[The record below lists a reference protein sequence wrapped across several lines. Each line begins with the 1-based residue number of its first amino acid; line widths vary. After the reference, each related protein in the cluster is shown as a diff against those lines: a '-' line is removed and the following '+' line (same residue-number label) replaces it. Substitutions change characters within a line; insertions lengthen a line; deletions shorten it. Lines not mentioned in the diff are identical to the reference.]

1 MSAFFPQAADVA
13 HLIQV
18 ALTPIF
24 LISAIGVTLNVLTS
38 RLARIVDRA
47 RAMESE
53 VSRPDYQ
60 TGGRDLHAALD
71 VLARRARYI
80 NAAITLITLSALFI
94 ALVVVMLF
102 VNAFA
107 HWDLAAFIAIMFI
120 LSMLAFAAAGAD
132 CLYAP
137 GVKGKADI
145 QAMVR
150 AVAPKPLNVL
160 VLEPGRSVAE
170 FADWGVRRI
179 SVGGGL
185 AKVAWGGMLAAA
197 KQMQEG
203 SFAGLSGGVSGDRLD
218 DIFGGFV

>member
-1 MSAFFPQAADVA
+1 MVHLSRGADICTNSGIAYRKSHRRGAGEGYAARNLGGRDVEGAGNLNTVAVQATDVA

-47 RAMESE
+47 RAMEDE
-53 VSRPDYQ
+53 LCRPDYQ
-60 TGGRDLHAALD
+60 AVGRDLHAALG

-107 HWDLAAFIAIMFI
+107 HWELSAFIAILFI
-120 LSMLAFAAAGAD
+120 LSMLA
-132 CLYAP
+132 
-137 GVKGKADI
+137 
-145 QAMVR
+145 
-150 AVAPKPLNVL
+150 
-160 VLEPGRSVAE
+160 
-170 FADWGVRRI
+170 
-179 SVGGGL
+179 
-185 AKVAWGGMLAAA
+185 LAAA
-197 KQMQEG
+197 LTAFLIEVRIATTNLQIGIEAA
-203 SFAGLSGGVSGDRLD
+203 SRNS
-218 DIFGGFV
+218 

>member
-1 MSAFFPQAADVA
+1 VVSAFFPQAADVA

-47 RAMESE
+47 RAMETE

-60 TGGRDLHAALD
+60 AGGRDLHAALS
-71 VLARRARYI
+71 VMARRAGYI

-120 LSMLAFAAAGAD
+120 LSML
-132 CLYAP
+132 
-137 GVKGKADI
+137 
-145 QAMVR
+145 
-150 AVAPKPLNVL
+150 
-160 VLEPGRSVAE
+160 
-170 FADWGVRRI
+170 
-179 SVGGGL
+179 
-185 AKVAWGGMLAAA
+185 
-197 KQMQEG
+197 
-203 SFAGLSGGVSGDRLD
+203 SFASALTAFLIEVRIATTTLQIGIEAASRQ
-218 DIFGGFV
+218 

>member
-1 MSAFFPQAADVA
+1 MNAAAVQATDVA

-47 RAMESE
+47 RAMESQ
-53 VSRPDYQ
+53 VSHPDYRPE
-60 TGGRDLHAALD
+60 GRDLNEALS

-107 HWDLAAFIAIMFI
+107 HWELSAFIAILFI
-120 LSMLAFAAAGAD
+120 LSMLSLAGA
-132 CLYAP
+132 LTAFL
-137 GVKGKADI
+137 I
-145 QAMVR
+145 EVR
-150 AVAPKPLNVL
+150 IATKTL
-160 VLEPGRSVAE
+160 
-170 FADWGVRRI
+170 RI
-179 SVGGGL
+179 GIE
-185 AKVAWGGMLAAA
+185 AA
-197 KQMQEG
+197 
-203 SFAGLSGGVSGDRLD
+203 SRDS
-218 DIFGGFV
+218 

>member
-1 MSAFFPQAADVA
+1 VNAATIQATDVA

-47 RAMESE
+47 RVMESQ
-53 VSRPDYQ
+53 VSHPDYKPE
-60 TGGRDLHAALD
+60 GRDLHEALG

-107 HWDLAAFIAIMFI
+107 HWELSAFIAILFI
-120 LSMLAFAAAGAD
+120 LSMLALAGA
-132 CLYAP
+132 LTSFL
-137 GVKGKADI
+137 I
-145 QAMVR
+145 EVR
-150 AVAPKPLNVL
+150 IATTTL
-160 VLEPGRSVAE
+160 
-170 FADWGVRRI
+170 RI
-179 SVGGGL
+179 GIE
-185 AKVAWGGMLAAA
+185 AA
-197 KQMQEG
+197 
-203 SFAGLSGGVSGDRLD
+203 SRDS
-218 DIFGGFV
+218 